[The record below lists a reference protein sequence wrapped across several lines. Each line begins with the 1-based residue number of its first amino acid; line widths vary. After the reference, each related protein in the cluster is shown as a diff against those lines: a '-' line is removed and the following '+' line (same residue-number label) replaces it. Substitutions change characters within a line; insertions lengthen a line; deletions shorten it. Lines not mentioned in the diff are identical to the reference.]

1 MPARTIAGTRADARA
16 LLPGLEAP
24 DGRAERARTTTPPA
38 LAEVVRHYTERGA
51 DYGAWSREHLHFGY
65 RAPGMSRLRLEPMLA
80 RMAEELVARLGLDPA
95 GAHRLVDL
103 GCGRG
108 SVMRVAAAAFPRAR
122 VAGIDAVG
130 PQLARARDI
139 GAVRASLLRADY
151 TRTPLASG
159 CADGVVALESACYAT
174 GTGKADLAAECARLL
189 RPGGRLAIGDG
200 MYPRLPLPRGVRR
213 LARLA
218 ERAWAVETF
227 AVLPDLVAALE
238 GAGFVDVRVEDV
250 SRRLASSVAFVP
262 VVAAR
267 FVVGALLGRAAAPG
281 PGRWDALTGPLAG
294 SLLGLAAPLLGRTAA
309 GGGAPLF
316 GYYFVTAT
324 RS

>member
-1 MPARTIAGTRADARA
+1 MPLRDREEVPGARPSPRSGKAQA
-16 LLPGLEAP
+16 LLPGLEVP
-24 DGRAERARTTTPPA
+24 DLGRAERAKRQ
-38 LAEVVRHYTERGA
+38 AEVVRHYTERGA

-80 RMAEELVARLGLDPA
+80 RMAEELVGRLGLDPA
-95 GAHRLVDL
+95 GAHRLIDL

-108 SVMRVAAAAFPRAR
+108 SVTRVAAAAFPRAR
-122 VAGIDAVG
+122 LAGVDAVG
-130 PQLARARDI
+130 PQLARARDV

-151 TRTPLASG
+151 TRTPLATG

-174 GTGKADLAAECARLL
+174 GTGKPDLAAECARLL

-200 MYPRLPLPRGVRR
+200 MYPRPLPLPRGVRR
-213 LARLA
+213 LARIA

-227 AVLPDLVAALE
+227 AVLPDLVRALE

-262 VVAAR
+262 VAAAR
-267 FVVGALLGRAAAPG
+267 FVVGALLGRTAAPG

-294 SLLGLAAPLLGRTAA
+294 SLLGLASVRD
-309 GGGAPLF
+309 PLF

-324 RS
+324 RG

>member
-1 MPARTIAGTRADARA
+1 MPV
-16 LLPGLEAP
+16 
-24 DGRAERARTTTPPA
+24 
-38 LAEVVRHYTERGA
+38 AEVVRHYTQRGA

-80 RMAEELVARLGLDPA
+80 RMAEELVGRLRLDPA
-95 GAHRLVDL
+95 GSHRLVDL

-108 SVMRVAAAAFPRAR
+108 SVTRVAAAAFPRAR
-122 VAGIDAVG
+122 LAGIDAVG
-130 PQLARARDI
+130 PQLARARDV
-139 GAVRASLLRADY
+139 GAVRASLVRADY
-151 TRTPLASG
+151 TRTPLATG
-159 CADGVVALESACYAT
+159 CADGVLALESACYAA

-200 MYPRLPLPRGVRR
+200 MYPRPLPLPRGVRR
-213 LARLA
+213 LTRIA

-227 AVLPDLVAALE
+227 AVLPDLVRALE

-262 VVAAR
+262 VAAAR
-267 FVVGALLGRAAAPG
+267 FVVGALLGRTAAPG

-294 SLLGLAAPLLGRTAA
+294 SLLGLAAPLVGRTHGRGIAA
-309 GGGAPLF
+309 IF

-324 RS
+324 RA